1 MIKSVTV
8 TNYLGESIEIELAFP
23 EKSGFAITKIEGIA
37 SPKSDV
43 NVTEVVTADG
53 GLFNS
58 SRMISRDIKIKMLY
72 YGVDIESIRQ
82 KSYKYFPSKRPV
94 RLLFKNENRT
104 IYASGYVEENKT
116 NIFDKKEGSEITIVC
131 PDPYFY
137 ALKNTETIFSG
148 VVPLFEFPF
157 DNNSVSEN
165 LIEMGNI
172 VTKQYETVYYKGE
185 AEVGVTIVIHSLGTV
200 GTLIIYNIDT
210 RQSMQINKEKLEA
223 LTGKGIVKG
232 DTITIC
238 TEKFNKSITLLRS
251 GVKTNIL
258 NCLERGTDWFTL
270 NKGDNIFAYVTDE
283 GASNVQFKV
292 TNKVVYE
299 GV

>member
-137 ALKNTETIFSG
+137 ALKNTETVFSG

-200 GTLIIYNIDT
+200 GTLTIYNIDT

>member
-23 EKSGFAITKIEGIA
+23 EKSGFAITKIEGIT

-58 SRMISRDIKIKMLY
+58 SRMTSRDIKIKMLY
-72 YGVDIESIRQ
+72 FGVDIESIRR

-94 RLLFKNENRT
+94 KLVFKSDTRT
-104 IYASGYVEENKT
+104 VYASGYVEENKI

-137 ALKNTETIFSG
+137 ALRNTETVFSG
-148 VVPLFEFPF
+148 VVPMFEFPF
-157 DNNSVSEN
+157 ENNSVEEN

-172 VTKQYETVYYKGE
+172 VTKQYETVFYKGE
-185 AEVGVTIVIHSLGTV
+185 GEVGVTIVIHSMGTV
-200 GTLIIYNIDT
+200 GTLTMYNIDT
-210 RQSMQINKEKLEA
+210 RQSMRISKEKLEA

-238 TEKFNKSITLLRS
+238 TEKFNKSVTLLRN

-292 TNKVVYE
+292 TNKVMYE

>member
-137 ALKNTETIFSG
+137 ALKNTETVFSG

-200 GTLIIYNIDT
+200 GTLTIYNIDT

-283 GASNVQFKV
+283 GASNVQFKI

>member
-23 EKSGFAITKIEGIA
+23 EKSGFAITKIEGIT

-58 SRMISRDIKIKMLY
+58 SRMTSRDIKIKMLY
-72 YGVDIESIRQ
+72 FGVDIESIRR

-94 RLLFKNENRT
+94 KLVFKSDTRT
-104 IYASGYVEENKT
+104 VYASGYVEENKI

-137 ALKNTETIFSG
+137 ALRNTETVFSG
-148 VVPLFEFPF
+148 VVPMFEFPF
-157 DNNSVSEN
+157 ENNSVKEN

-172 VTKQYETVYYKGE
+172 VTKQYETVFYKGE
-185 AEVGVTIVIHSLGTV
+185 GEVGVTIVIHSMGTV
-200 GTLIIYNIDT
+200 GTLTMYNIDT
-210 RQSMQINKEKLEA
+210 RQSMRISKEKLEA

-238 TEKFNKSITLLRS
+238 TEKFNKSVTLLRN

-292 TNKVVYE
+292 TNKVMYE

>member
-200 GTLIIYNIDT
+200 GTLTIYNIDT

>member
-157 DNNSVSEN
+157 DNNSVNEN

-200 GTLIIYNIDT
+200 GTLTIYNIDT